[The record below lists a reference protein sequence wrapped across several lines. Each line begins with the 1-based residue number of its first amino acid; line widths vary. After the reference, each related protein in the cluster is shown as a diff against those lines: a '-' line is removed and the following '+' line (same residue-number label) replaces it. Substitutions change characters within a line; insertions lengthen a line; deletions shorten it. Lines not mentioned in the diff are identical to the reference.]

1 MKDLAIAIEVGSPN
15 STISLVRR
23 TFESVRLYIGECEWK
38 VFIMLGL
45 NISKEL
51 DEFVRKYADQYPE
64 HFEIFGKAEVSWAE
78 FINTAIDLS
87 SGYSYFVKSHD
98 DIQLI
103 TPNFFPKVMEKIS
116 SINREVGWIS
126 FHDVGWKQGNF
137 SPSTRDGF
145 HTDVFEENSW
155 HTRQIFQFHLFPP
168 YWTRASKP
176 SHYAYYALRRLGRM
190 LHLPDLPYPK
200 PEKKIRNYPL
210 DLPSAAVICH
220 APFNHFVMIK
230 RETLDKIGKCEEW
243 NTFNALYVDEDWG
256 LRCLQQNIP
265 NIWIPD
271 LEYIHERGKYEGGG
285 TRSWNTITK
294 DTERVGKL
302 FYHKWGFNPA
312 PAREEIHNI
321 RQMHADN
328 MIPWSS
334 YRKSW
339 EWDYI

>member
-15 STISLVRR
+15 STIQLVQR
-23 TFESVRLYIGECEWK
+23 TFESIRNNIGNCDWK

-51 DEFVRKYADQYPE
+51 DEFVNSYVKLYPRN
-64 HFEIFGKAEVSWAE
+64 FEIFGKAEVSWAE
-78 FINTAIDLS
+78 FINTAIELS
-87 SGYSYFVKSHD
+87 SDYEYFTKSHD
-98 DIQLI
+98 DIELL
-103 TPNFFPKVMEKIS
+103 TPEFFPKVLEKVKAIKQ
-116 SINREVGWIS
+116 EVGWIS
-126 FHDVGWKQGNF
+126 FHDLSWKQGNF

-145 HTDVFEENSW
+145 HKDVFEDNSW

-168 YWTRASKP
+168 FWTRASYP
-176 SHYAYYALRRLGRM
+176 AHIAYYGVRRIGRM
-190 LHLPDLPYPK
+190 LKLPDLPYPK
-200 PEKKIRNYPL
+200 PVKKISKYTL
-210 DLPSAAVICH
+210 DLPTAPVICH

-230 RETLDKIGKCEEW
+230 RSVLDKIGKCEEW

-256 LRCLQQNIP
+256 LRCLEQNIP

-271 LEYIHERGKYEGGG
+271 IDYIHSRGKYEGGG
-285 TRSWNTITK
+285 TRSWNTITR
-294 DTERVGKL
+294 DSERVGRL

-312 PAREEIHNI
+312 PAKEEINTI
-321 RQMHADN
+321 RQMHTKN